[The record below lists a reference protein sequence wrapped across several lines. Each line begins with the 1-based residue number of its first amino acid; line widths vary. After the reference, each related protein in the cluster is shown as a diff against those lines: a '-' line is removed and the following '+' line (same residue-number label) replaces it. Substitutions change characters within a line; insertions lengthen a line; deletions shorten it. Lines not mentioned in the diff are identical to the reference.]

1 MVNRNETWQWDNGPI
16 GRLMK
21 IGYLALRR
29 EMEELL
35 RPVGLTHAQWS
46 VLAVIRHF
54 PGITPSQ
61 LEPILM
67 IERPSVTS
75 LLNGMANKGYIMRK
89 DNPEDGRSK
98 LLYLT
103 EKGRKLAEETEHFA
117 SLVEERVKA
126 ALTEEE
132 FATLRK
138 LLIKLAG
145 VFERRP

>member
-1 MVNRNETWQWDNGPI
+1 MDNRHETWQWDSGPI

-21 IGYLALRR
+21 TGYLVLRR

-46 VLAVIRHF
+46 ALSVIRHF

-75 LLNGMANKGYIMRK
+75 LLNGMADKGYILRK
-89 DNPEDGRSK
+89 DHPEDGRSK
-98 LLYLT
+98 QLFLT
-103 EKGRKLAEETEHFA
+103 EAGQKLAGQTEHFA
-117 SLVEERVKA
+117 SLIEERVKA
-126 ALTEEE
+126 GLSEEE
-132 FATLRK
+132 FAMLRK
-138 LLIKLAG
+138 LLIKLVG
-145 VFERRP
+145 IFERWP